1 MSVFGSVISEVL
13 ELVNLFESVNLN
25 KYYVEGKEHHFSSI
39 NSDSQPNNY
48 ITESR

>member
-1 MSVFGSVISEVL
+1 MSVSGSVISEVL

-25 KYYVEGKEHHFSSI
+25 KYYVEGKEQTFP
-39 NSDSQPNNY
+39 QPNNY